1 MISQNEAKE
10 AVFGSCA
17 ERAPVPYG
25 FSFLFYE
32 TFWEV
37 IKKELMQLVN
47 SFSREHLN
55 LDRLNY
61 AMIALIPKESEA
73 KTLKK
78 FRPISL
84 INCSF
89 KIFAKMLNNRLVG
102 VVDRLIA
109 SNQTVFIKGRYI
121 LESVE
126 IIHEVHN
133 NKEERVMLK
142 LDYEK
147 AYDRLIGTF

>member
-1 MISQNEAKE
+1 LISQNEAKE

-61 AMIALIPKESEA
+61 AMITLIPKESEA
-73 KTLKK
+73 KTLK

-89 KIFAKMLNNRLVG
+89 KIFDKMLNNWLVG

-109 SNQTVFIKGRYI
+109 SNQTTFIKGRYI
-121 LESVE
+121 LESVVAAHE

-133 NKEERVMLK
+133 NNKESLTMRRPMIG
-142 LDYEK
+142 
-147 AYDRLIGTF
+147 LIDIF

>member
-17 ERAPVPYG
+17 ERDPVPYG

-89 KIFAKMLNNRLVG
+89 KIFRFLLKC
-102 VVDRLIA
+102 LI
-109 SNQTVFIKGRYI
+109 
-121 LESVE
+121 
-126 IIHEVHN
+126 
-133 NKEERVMLK
+133 
-142 LDYEK
+142 
-147 AYDRLIGTF
+147 IGWWG

>member
-1 MISQNEAKE
+1 
-10 AVFGSCA
+10 
-17 ERAPVPYG
+17 
-25 FSFLFYE
+25 
-32 TFWEV
+32 
-37 IKKELMQLVN
+37 
-47 SFSREHLN
+47 
-55 LDRLNY
+55 
-61 AMIALIPKESEA
+61 
-73 KTLKK
+73 
-78 FRPISL
+78 
-84 INCSF
+84 
-89 KIFAKMLNNRLVG
+89 VG